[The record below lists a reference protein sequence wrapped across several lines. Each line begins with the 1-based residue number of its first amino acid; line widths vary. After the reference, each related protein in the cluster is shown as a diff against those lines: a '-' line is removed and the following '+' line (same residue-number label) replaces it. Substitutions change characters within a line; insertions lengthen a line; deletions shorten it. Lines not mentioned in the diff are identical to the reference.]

1 MDAFLAGFIVAQSVV
16 WNVAPPG
23 TPLHVRLTHAVGSYA
38 SRPHSRVEAVLIAPV
53 KSGDETILP
62 AGSLISGEVKSVRR
76 VGLGVIHETAS
87 LELNFDSISG
97 GERKEFPLSTQL
109 AAVDN
114 GREVVTAAGS
124 IREPRSTGCLGNRA
138 ARYVRMLVLWNVHV
152 QLAVW
157 AVKALVVQVPE
168 PEIYLP
174 AGTELTL
181 TLSATLSVT
190 QWPPVIGGVV
200 TAPAVEPRML
210 SGQERE
216 SLIPVTTALPE
227 RTLAARS
234 GRPADL
240 LNVLLLGSREEVAA
254 SFTAAGWKQARTSST
269 RSSLASVWA
278 VVRHTAYPDAPMS
291 KLLLNDAPPDMS
303 WEKGFNDVS
312 KRHHIRLWKQPQMVD
327 GQEVWAGAATRDID
341 FAFMRGRSMMTHEIA
356 RQVDQERDKVADD
369 IAFASCADAV
379 DWWDRVQVPHM
390 LTNATGDRMT
400 TDGRLVVVRLKECPA
415 LPNIATTLDRNP
427 LPRHGGRWQCF
438 LRREI
443 VCMRSDLI
451 RANVYWRSYEGARTL
466 ITAIAQHR
474 RAQNPDE
481 PAKEAHANR
490 RHPEWLS
497 SIVSYR

>member
-1 MDAFLAGFIVAQSVV
+1 MGVFLAGFIVAQSVA
-16 WNVAPPG
+16 WNVAPAG

-38 SRPHSRVEAVLIAPV
+38 SRPESRVEAVLIASV
-53 KSGDETILP
+53 KSGGETILP
-62 AGSLISGEVKSVRR
+62 AGSFVSGEVKSVRR

-87 LELNFDSISG
+87 LELNFDSISVR
-97 GERKEFPLSTQL
+97 ESKEFPLSTHL

-138 ARYVRMLVLWNVHV
+138 ARYVRMLMLWNVHV

-174 AGTELTL
+174 GGTELTL
-181 TLSATLSVT
+181 TLSA
-190 QWPPVIGGVV
+190 PVIGSVV
-200 TAPAVEPRML
+200 NASAGDPRVLTA
-210 SGQERE
+210 QERE
-216 SLIPVTTALPE
+216 SLIPVTAALPD
-227 RTLAARS
+227 RTWAGGS

-254 SFTAAGWKQARTSST
+254 AFTAAGWKQARTSST
-269 RSSLASVWA
+269 RSSLASAWA

-291 KLLLNDAPPDMS
+291 KLLLNDAPADMS
-303 WEKGFNDVS
+303 WQKSFNDVS
-312 KRHHIRLWKQPQMVD
+312 KRHHIRLWKQPETVD

-341 FAFMRGRSMMTHEIA
+341 FAFLRGKSFMTHEIA

-369 IAFASCADAV
+369 IAFASCAKAV
-379 DWWDRVQVPHM
+379 DWWDRSQVPHL

-400 TDGRLVVVRLKECPA
+400 TDGRLVVVSLKECQA
-415 LPNIATTLDRNP
+415 LPNIATTLDGDR

-443 VCMRSDLI
+443 ICMRSDLI
-451 RANVYWRSYEGARTL
+451 RANVYWRSYEGVRTL
-466 ITAIAQHR
+466 IIAIAQHR

-481 PAKEAHANR
+481 PAKETHANR
-490 RHPEWLS
+490 WRPDWLS
-497 SIVSYR
+497 TIVSDR